1 MQAASSL
8 RGNYKPGSAS
18 LSVQD
23 SKPYML
29 TKGYAV
35 IGVGAHIK
43 RYAKLAT
50 RLLIH
55 DKRNKHLTNA
65 TSTDWKATER

>member
-1 MQAASSL
+1 
-8 RGNYKPGSAS
+8 
-18 LSVQD
+18 
-23 SKPYML
+23 ML

-35 IGVGAHIK
+35 IGVGAHTE

-55 DKRNKHLTNA
+55 DKRNKHSTNA
-65 TSTDWKATER
+65 TSTDWDATER